1 MSENK
6 RIKANEISQKLI
18 ENVLALIANNVNESA
33 RERVKKVGAQARQ
46 LSKSHKERINSTVYG
61 NMQRQAYKE
70 FVQLLSQHD
79 LRKKSKKPTAYNKKR
94 LFNELMLEDG
104 MSYFEARRV
113 VRNLDEAEPKILYN
127 VKNGEHFLAT
137 VSRDIND
144 QILRTQ
150 HQINTLN
157 NLIAKKV
164 VRTTHDENRRKLM
177 EITMEKLKKE
187 IKKAVARKQLLE
199 IYHNL
204 RHNEFKEIANKIV
217 KKKLNGVK

>member
-6 RIKANEISQKLI
+6 RIKANENSQKLI

-79 LRKKSKKPTAYNKKR
+79 LRKKSKKPTPYNKAR
-94 LFNELMLEDG
+94 LFNELMLDG
-104 MSYFEARRV
+104 MSYFEARQV

-150 HQINTLN
+150 DEINKLN
-157 NLIAKKV
+157 YLI
-164 VRTTHDENRRKLM
+164 RTTNDENRMKLM
-177 EITMEKLKKE
+177 QKKRMEKLKKE

>member
-6 RIKANEISQKLI
+6 RIKANENSQKLI

-79 LRKKSKKPTAYNKKR
+79 LRKKSKKPTPYNKAR
-94 LFNELMLEDG
+94 LFNELMLDG
-104 MSYFEARRV
+104 MSYFEARQV

>member
-79 LRKKSKKPTAYNKKR
+79 LRKKSKKPTPYNKAR
-94 LFNELMLEDG
+94 LFNELMLDG
-104 MSYFEARRV
+104 MSYFEARQV

-150 HQINTLN
+150 DEINKLN
-157 NLIAKKV
+157 YLI
-164 VRTTHDENRRKLM
+164 RTTNDENRMKLM
-177 EITMEKLKKE
+177 QKKRMEKLKKE